1 MDTDMPRAARSAPNA
16 QSGTFRIS
24 GVVSRLVFAATVLA
38 VSSTAW
44 AQNKPPEELQP
55 IPEVEDSA
63 LPKGIGEE
71 SKPLVTVRRQDG
83 TEFKEYRVRGSVLAV
98 KVTPKVG
105 PVYWLIRR
113 EGNLVRHDAPG
124 PNLTVP
130 SWLVLEW

>member
-1 MDTDMPRAARSAPNA
+1 MFACAACGNDGA
-16 QSGTFRIS
+16 
-24 GVVSRLVFAATVLA
+24 
-38 VSSTAW
+38 AW
-44 AQNKPPEELQP
+44 AQNTQPEGLQP

-71 SKPLVTVRRQDG
+71 SKPLITVRRQDG
-83 TEFKEYRVRGSVLAV
+83 AEFKEYRVRGSVIAI

-105 PVYWLIRR
+105 PVYWLIQRD
-113 EGNLVRHDAPG
+113 GNLVRHDAPG